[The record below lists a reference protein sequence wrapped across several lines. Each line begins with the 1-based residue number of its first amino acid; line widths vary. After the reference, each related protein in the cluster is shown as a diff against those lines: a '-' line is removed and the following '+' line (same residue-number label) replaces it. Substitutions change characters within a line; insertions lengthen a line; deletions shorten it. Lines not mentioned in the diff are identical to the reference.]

1 MTVVRSPHAH
11 DRIRSID
18 ITEATS
24 APGVVAVL
32 TAADFHRVVSGVMR
46 VAPAF
51 VPEKKQTGARFPM
64 ADGGVCYQ
72 GERVAVVIAETGS
85 QAADAADLIQVDWEA
100 LPAVMDLDRAMVA
113 GSQTV
118 HAGAPDNIGWDMT
131 FSPDAEAAFAEAEV
145 VLKQRILQQRLAP
158 TPMEPRVVIADWE
171 SADQTMT
178 MWLSSQSPHFIRLF
192 VAGAPRIPPKRL

>member
-51 VPEKKQTGARFPM
+51 VPEKKQTGDRFPI
-64 ADGGVCYQ
+64 ADGEVCYQ
-72 GERVAVVIAETGS
+72 GEPVAVVIAETGY

-100 LPAVMDLDRAMVA
+100 LPAVMDLDRAMEA

-118 HAGAPDNIGWDMT
+118 HAGAPGNIGSDKT
-131 FSPDAEAAFAEAEV
+131 LSPGPEAALAEAQAGPDAP
-145 VLKQRILQQRLAP
+145 IPPQRLPATPRAP
-158 TPMEPRVVIADWE
+158 P
-171 SADQTMT
+171 
-178 MWLSSQSPHFIRLF
+178 
-192 VAGAPRIPPKRL
+192 

>member
-32 TAADFHRVVSGVMR
+32 TAADFHRVVSGVMP

-51 VPEKKQTGARFPM
+51 VPEKKQTGDRFPI
-64 ADGGVCYQ
+64 ADGEVCYQ
-72 GERVAVVIAETGS
+72 GEPVAVVIAETGY

-100 LPAVMDLDRAMVA
+100 LPAVMDLDRAMEA

-118 HAGAPDNIGWDMT
+118 HPSAPDNIGWDKT
-131 FSPDAEAAFAEAEV
+131 LNPDTQGGVAQAAGVPEPRTPPPPPDA
-145 VLKQRILQQRLAP
+145 
-158 TPMEPRVVIADWE
+158 
-171 SADQTMT
+171 
-178 MWLSSQSPHFIRLF
+178 
-192 VAGAPRIPPKRL
+192 